1 MRTRPSPTV
10 ISGHRRGQSK
20 VAISYGL
27 ISLGFRV
34 VSRNGRLDF
43 WQAVVS
49 LVEETGALYMGNKP
63 VLKVDSKVSIVMDQ
77 MLRLLHECGLPLED
91 ADIINSD
98 GAAMKKLLLEAKPKM
113 TLFTGSSRVAEK
125 LAADL
130 KGRIKLEDAGFD
142 WKILG
147 F

>member
-1 MRTRPSPTV
+1 
-10 ISGHRRGQSK
+10 
-20 VAISYGL
+20 
-27 ISLGFRV
+27 
-34 VSRNGRLDF
+34 
-43 WQAVVS
+43 
-49 LVEETGALYMGNKP
+49 MGNNL

-98 GAAMKKLLLEAKPKM
+98 GVAMKKLLLEAKPKM
-113 TLFTGSSRVAEK
+113 TLFTGSSRVTEK
-125 LAADL
+125 LVVDL

-147 F
+147 KERTPSSSG